1 MERSLPERKTDSDK
15 EVRHLFNE
23 KAATWNQ
30 KYEFGGSLTF
40 RVTAFCNLVAHELSP
55 NDKVLDL
62 GCGTGAIAAAL
73 ADGGF
78 QVTACDVAE
87 KMIDAGKR
95 IHKKFPIQ
103 WCLLHPDWK
112 KLPFDAGTFDGL
124 VASSVFEYLPD
135 VNAVFLECERVLK
148 PGGILIATVPNPR
161 TLTRKFEKVVRP
173 AAMLLDQ
180 LPGLSRIPRLHS
192 FTTYLKCSRNRM
204 SLDEWWARG
213 AQAHLKAKTPAQAV
227 ASNPSLN
234 FLVLRKM
241 DKEAEQ

>member
-1 MERSLPERKTDSDK
+1 M
-15 EVRHLFNE
+15 
-23 KAATWNQ
+23 
-30 KYEFGGSLTF
+30 
-40 RVTAFCNLVAHELSP
+40 
-55 NDKVLDL
+55 LDL
-62 GCGTGAIAAAL
+62 GCGTGATLAAAL

-87 KMIDAGKR
+87 KMIDAGSEF
-95 IHKKFPIQ
+95 IKKFLFNGVFFIPTR
-103 WCLLHPDWK
+103 K

-135 VNAVFLECERVLK
+135 VNAVLLECERVVK

-180 LPGLSRIPRLHS
+180 LPGLNRIPKLHS
-192 FTTYLKCSRNRM
+192 YTTYLKCSRNRM

-213 AQAHLKAKTPAQAV
+213 AQAHLRCKNSR
-227 ASNPSLN
+227 ASRRVQPI
-234 FLVLRKM
+234 
-241 DKEAEQ
+241 A